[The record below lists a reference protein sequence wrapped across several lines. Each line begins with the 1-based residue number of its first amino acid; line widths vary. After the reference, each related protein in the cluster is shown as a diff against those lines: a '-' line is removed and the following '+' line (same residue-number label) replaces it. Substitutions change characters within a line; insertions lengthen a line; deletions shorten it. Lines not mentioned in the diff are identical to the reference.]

1 MESNCYIRQLYPT
14 IFPHHTTLSTAEQEQ
29 ATPLFISSI
38 RCLDSRGGNATSAE
52 LLVYAYDLHTKTQHI
67 FRVGPLNY
75 LAILPHRLVFKLSS
89 IIEAH
94 QNHLTISPPRLGTF
108 YNGDTKE
115 YFEGLAF
122 LFNTESAYFNF
133 LTACNRQ
140 ENNAI
145 SSYFQSSM
153 YRGNIPVF
161 MSGLLCAHTF
171 FIQGPVK
178 ARYQPHDFIFDT
190 QFDQDVI
197 ANQLDDIVANTR
209 REAGFDIETIVGD
222 DCMDPEL
229 LCPSF
234 KAHFLAPFKQSAER
248 RQKLLA
254 KIKGKSTPPSGLDS
268 NIACQLKEIT
278 SVALVIANTH
288 LPKPPDGGHRKEL
301 LVYYNASRA
310 KAPVERV
317 PAEDVNLDPE
327 RVILIPCQS
336 EFSMLLKFV
345 NKLKDSVDVLYVYN
359 ADFDVYVI
367 DQRIRFYSYQHT
379 SCCDLHACA
388 LEVRQS
394 LATKWNQFLSKDP
407 SYAPSIQHTID
418 TQLSEY
424 NLMLNTIEQSCDI
437 QAQYAAMTRFSLMR
451 PKLQNTRVTGF
462 NTDIIDL
469 YRTTNQFNMPVDR
482 KLDTVAKTLIVK
494 HRPNKDVRKTHKL
507 KDLSY
512 NIMDKAFMAGGVSLY
527 RYLLYNLV
535 DSQLLL
541 RIARYTK
548 PVHNYIYRM
557 RATLNIDLVSHGR
570 GRMYFTGFVQSTMG
584 VELPLLKSRVDQN
597 TVLSYPTGK
606 GCSIPACYINKM
618 AFEGGF
624 VSKPYQGLFY
634 AGPSQTVETNLD
646 FSSLYPS
653 NMYDTNISPEA
664 LVGDS
669 PQYLAK
675 YAAGRVVYDWSGVSP
690 GKNTNS
696 PFKLCTILLDID
708 RSDPAHPKPH
718 KYISYTAHSLRRYL
732 GLRKVHKQ
740 LMVKHESNPL
750 LKEYHNK
757 QQGEMKVCANSYYGV
772 APSVCQAMITAQ
784 GRHKIISVNRF
795 LTEYDFK
802 SKHRGFS
809 NYGDTDSTMFFLPT
823 DDSNS
828 PPFNDVDDHTP
839 LETLHETIIH
849 HIRRKISAQGVHITR
864 FLAYVREELFN
875 DFMKRLFY
883 ILPDGQRLAL
893 RQTPDLCPATNYPVW
908 ILDDPV
914 SGLALNVTAAY
925 GPTVITDL
933 VYENASSAGLH
944 LQPKYICL
952 IHEVDSDSNFIKTS
966 VKRQGLAAKKSTAFG
981 ATWDIAHDFETLVIK
996 GGYIEWRP
1004 AKFESMICRDWS
1016 QIAAGQTILYF
1027 NTQPLFDP
1035 DGLCTNLDSLHLVFC
1050 RVNAVREV
1058 TGGLHAKDS
1067 RTTAYVELER
1077 PSTGPVTLTI
1087 HRTGPYCLNHFFSWT
1102 NTTWRAKNF
1111 QFFCA
1116 FRTFFTAAGFT
1127 EWTRFIQFCYSEHC
1141 KPEFLEKL
1149 KQDGIVCDKGGKTP
1163 YVTLIKEAKVW
1174 KETLKVPGTICSRP
1188 PAWEKQ
1194 DPSVAFFKLYPFDVR
1209 SDVLFRDYFG
1219 NAKRVNATEWSD
1231 SNLPSCHHV
1240 VLKKHIENQL
1250 INDRGKFL
1258 THTVVE
1264 NRMFKT
1270 QFKPP
1275 TRDLAQMVESIKND
1289 LEAVW
1294 NLVNDRLKDGK
1305 NIFLSV
1311 CNSVPRELQTVELAD
1326 NAITNYYKKIPKK
1339 LTATTSSTALPA
1351 AVLPR
1356 DFYGT
1361 DLSQLRREAVSRC
1374 STLLKTHSDIIR
1386 VSLIKDPSL
1395 MPLAILDERLTSI
1408 LGLVEPEQPAS
1419 QAWLYRETKNTADK
1433 NLAQLAQSLYQAE
1446 LMKQPVHAP
1455 FNLTSDLGLCA
1466 PPLMANRQQLSEWIR
1481 QSKTIKPTKMHCAG
1495 CQEFWTH
1502 LDPKHFLTSEYDV
1515 NPETQLYIRKRK
1527 YICLLEVANGVELH
1541 CNKKIKL

>member
-1 MESNCYIRQLYPT
+1 MESNCYIRQLYPNV
-14 IFPHHTTLSTAEQEQ
+14 FPQHASLSSQQQREEN
-29 ATPLFISSI
+29 TPLFISSI
-38 RCLDSRGGNATSAE
+38 RCLDSRGSNNTAQAE
-52 LLVYAYDLHTKTQHI
+52 LLVYVYNLNTKTRHI
-67 FRVGPLNY
+67 IRVGPLNY
-75 LAILPHRLVFKLSS
+75 LAIIPHHLIFSLSP

-94 QNHLTISPPRLGTF
+94 QKHLTITPPRLGTF

-115 YFEGLAF
+115 TFKGLAF
-122 LFNTESAYFNF
+122 LFSTESAYFNF
-133 LTACNRQ
+133 TTACNRQ
-140 ENNAI
+140 HNNA
-145 SSYFQSSM
+145 SCSYFLSSM

-171 FIQGPVK
+171 FVKGPLK
-178 ARYQPHDFIFDT
+178 DRYKPHDFIFDA
-190 QFDQDVI
+190 QFDQEVI
-197 ANQLDDIVANTR
+197 ANRLDDIVANTR

-222 DCMDPEL
+222 DNVDPEL
-229 LCPSF
+229 SCPSF
-234 KAHFLAPFKQSAER
+234 KAHFLAPFKQSSER
-248 RQKLLA
+248 RQQLLA

-278 SVALVIANTH
+278 SVALVVANAH
-288 LPKPPDGGHRKEL
+288 LPKPPGGHRKEL

-310 KAPVERV
+310 RAPVERV
-317 PAEDVNLDPE
+317 PAEDVDLDPE
-327 RVILIPCQS
+327 RVTLIPCQS

-345 NKLKDSVDVLYVYN
+345 NKLRESVDVLYVYN

-379 SCCDLHACA
+379 SCCDLHSCA
-388 LEVRQS
+388 IEVRQS

-424 NLMLNTIEQSCDI
+424 NLMLNTVEQTCDLNV
-437 QAQYAAMTRFSLMR
+437 QYAAMTRFSLMR

-469 YRTTNQFNMPVDR
+469 YRTTNQFNMPADR

-494 HRPNKDVRKTHKL
+494 HRPGKDVRKTHKL

-512 NIMDKAFMAGGVSLY
+512 SVMDKAFMAGGASLY

-584 VELPLLKSRVDQN
+584 VELPLLKSRIDQN

-606 GCSIPACYINKM
+606 GCSIPSCYVNKM

-690 GKNTNS
+690 GKNAGS
-696 PFKLCTILLDID
+696 PFKLCTILLDVD
-708 RSDPAHPKPH
+708 RTDPSRPKPH

-732 GLRKVHKQ
+732 GLRKMHKQ
-740 LMVKHESNPL
+740 LMVKHENNPL
-750 LKEYHNK
+750 LREYHNK

-784 GRHKIISVNRF
+784 GRHKIVSVNRF
-795 LTEYDFK
+795 LTEYDFE
-802 SKHRGFS
+802 SEHRGFS

-823 DDSNS
+823 DDSDS
-828 PPFNDVDDHTP
+828 PPFNDVDDKTP
-839 LETLHETIIH
+839 LETLHETVIN
-849 HIRRKISAQGVHITR
+849 HIRRKVSAQGVHITR
-864 FLAYVREELFN
+864 FLAYVRDRLFN
-875 DFMKRLFY
+875 DFMERLFY
-883 ILPDGQRLAL
+883 VLPDGSRLPL
-893 RQTPDLCPATNYPVW
+893 RQTPQTCPLTNYPVW
-908 ILDDPV
+908 VLDDPV
-914 SGLALNVTAAY
+914 SGQALNVTAAY
-925 GPTVITDL
+925 GPTVITEL

-944 LQPKYICL
+944 LQPKEYICL
-952 IHEVDSDSNFIKTS
+952 IHEVDSNSNFIKTS

-1004 AKFESMICRDWS
+1004 ATFESMTCRDWS
-1016 QIAAGQTILYF
+1016 QIAVGQTILYF
-1027 NTQPLFDP
+1027 NTDPLFDP
-1035 DGLCTNLDSLHLVFC
+1035 NGICTNLDSLNLVFC

-1058 TGGLHAKDS
+1058 TGGLHAKDP
-1067 RTTAYVELER
+1067 RTTALVELER
-1077 PSTGPVTLTI
+1077 PSSGPVTLTV
-1087 HRTGPYCLNHFFSWT
+1087 HRTGPYCLNHFFSWA

-1127 EWTRFIQFCYSEHC
+1127 DWTRFVQFCYSEHC

-1194 DPSVAFFKLYPFDVR
+1194 DPTVAFFKLYPFDVR

-1219 NAKRVNATEWSD
+1219 NAKRVNPAEWLEPHEATH
-1231 SNLPSCHHV
+1231 HHV
-1240 VLKKHIENQL
+1240 VLKKHVENQL
-1250 INDRGKFL
+1250 VNDRGKFL

-1270 QFKPP
+1270 QFKPSGC
-1275 TRDLAQMVESIKND
+1275 DLARMVELIRGD
-1289 LEAVW
+1289 LQAVW
-1294 NLVNDRLKDGK
+1294 NLINDRLREGK
-1305 NIFLSV
+1305 GVFLSV
-1311 CNSVPRELQTVELAD
+1311 CNNVPRELQTVELAD
-1326 NAITNYYKKIPKK
+1326 NAITNYYKKIPKITSTS
-1339 LTATTSSTALPA
+1339 LTTTTANVA
-1351 AVLPR
+1351 LPR
-1356 DFYGT
+1356 DYYGT
-1361 DLSQLRREAVSRC
+1361 DVSQLRREAVSRC
-1374 STLLKTHSDIIR
+1374 SDLLRAHSDLVR
-1386 VSLIKDPSL
+1386 VSFVKDVAASAA
-1395 MPLAILDERLTSI
+1395 PLAALDEHMTSI
-1408 LGLVEPEQPAS
+1408 LGLSDDPGSA
-1419 QAWLYRETKNTADK
+1419 AWLYRETKNTADK
-1433 NLAQLAQSLYQAE
+1433 NLAQIAQSLYQAE
-1446 LMKQPVHAP
+1446 LMKQRAHAP
-1455 FNLTSDLGLCA
+1455 LNLTADLGLCA
-1466 PPLMANRQQLSEWIR
+1466 PPLVANRQQLCEWIR
-1481 QSKTIKPTKMHCAG
+1481 QSKTVKPTKMHCAG

-1502 LDPKHFLTSEYDV
+1502 LNPKRFLSLEYDV
-1515 NPETQLYIRKRK
+1515 DPNTQLYVRKRK
-1527 YICLLEVANGVELH
+1527 YICLLEVANNVA
-1541 CNKKIKL
+1541 NKKFKH